1 MQLCIVLKCFLS
13 CYIFRVINLI
23 QSLFFS
29 FLESETINL
38 FGAWNKVSF
47 RTKTMIMNRVCLQC
61 ISSNYFTNTFYHI
74 MCWIRL
80 RMHHEKQFLSWNG
93 KQCMKRVC
101 HWEDQCR
108 PQQNVFLG
116 KTKRAVS
123 LRTIHKC
130 IMYHCKELVWA
141 WRPSCKIT
149 TALNKI
155 TKKYS

>member
-13 CYIFRVINLI
+13 SYIFRVINLI

-108 PQQNVFLG
+108 PQQALPNFSPPPESIAPHRTAEGFSFSFVSYLPVLFLSQQG
-116 KTKRAVS
+116 VNICLS
-123 LRTIHKC
+123 
-130 IMYHCKELVWA
+130 
-141 WRPSCKIT
+141 P
-149 TALNKI
+149 
-155 TKKYS
+155 